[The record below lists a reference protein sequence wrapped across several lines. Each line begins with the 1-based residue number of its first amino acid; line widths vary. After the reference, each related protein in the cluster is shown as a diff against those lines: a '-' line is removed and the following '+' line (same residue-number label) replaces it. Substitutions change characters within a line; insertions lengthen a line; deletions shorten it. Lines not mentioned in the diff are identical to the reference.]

1 MQKAK
6 AENKEISVC
15 LVEKGSEIGAHI
27 LSGAVVDQVAVAE
40 LFPDW
45 EAMGTPL
52 HTKVNQDELHWLS
65 SASESRHL
73 SHWMMPKSIHNDDN
87 YITSLRNHCRWL
99 AKPAAG

>member
-27 LSGAVVDQVAVAE
+27 LSGAVVDQVAVSE
-40 LFPDW
+40 LFPAW
-45 EAMGTPL
+45 GAMGTPL
-52 HTKVNQDELHWLS
+52 YTKVNQDELHLLS

-73 SHWMMPKSIHNDDN
+73 IHWMIPESIHTADN
-87 YITSLRNHCRWL
+87 YITSLRTHCRWL